1 MNTTRTSPRPDRE
14 RGSISVEFAL
24 LLTFFFMP
32 LLVGIIDFGQIL
44 HAQSV
49 VTRAAREGA
58 VAAARS
64 QDITTAVN
72 NYVRNA
78 GYDLN
83 LAHITTTGSRVPG
96 DPVAVTVSYNT
107 SGMVIIPWAS
117 ISPNLTQ
124 VVSTATTQQF

>member
-1 MNTTRTSPRPDRE
+1 MNAPRTSSRQSRE
-14 RGSISVEFAL
+14 QGSISMEFAL

-49 VTRAAREGA
+49 VTRAAREGV

-64 QDITTAVN
+64 RDITTAVDS
-72 NYVRNA
+72 YIQNA

-83 LAHITTTGSRVPG
+83 LTHVSSTGSQVSG
-96 DPVAVTVSYNT
+96 DPVTVTVRYDT
-107 SGMVIIPWAS
+107 TGMVIIPWQH
-117 ISPNLTQ
+117 ISPGITQ
-124 VVSTATTQQF
+124 VVATATAQKF